1 MEISNGTYT
10 IQGFDVAELAQQF
23 GTPVYVYDGNKII
36 SQLKSLKN
44 AFSEADVRIKY
55 AAKAL
60 TNVSILKLIKQNGAG
75 VDVVSIQEAQLALG
89 AGFTP
94 AEIMFTPNCV
104 DFNEIV
110 QGVELGLT
118 VNLDNLS
125 MLEKFGKK
133 YGNTVPCCVR
143 LNPHIVV
150 CG

>member
-75 VDVVSIQEAQLALG
+75 VDVVSIQ
-89 AGFTP
+89 
-94 AEIMFTPNCV
+94 
-104 DFNEIV
+104 
-110 QGVELGLT
+110 
-118 VNLDNLS
+118 
-125 MLEKFGKK
+125 
-133 YGNTVPCCVR
+133 
-143 LNPHIVV
+143 
-150 CG
+150 